1 MGPRFYRGMFGEEV
15 LRRGLL
21 VLGGVTAP
29 KHPQEAQHGG
39 NVPSCMGGGG
49 VVVIVRKRRETKG
62 KEKMKKV

>member
-1 MGPRFYRGMFGEEV
+1 M
-15 LRRGLL
+15 
-21 VLGGVTAP
+21 LGGVTAP